1 MALWQWLLIGIG
13 SVLFVSFTVA
23 LMLAAILGSISHDFA
38 RVFEAEPWTAP
49 RPLRSRQP
57 VTR

>member
-1 MALWQWLLIGIG
+1 MALWQWLLLGIG
-13 SVLFVSFTVA
+13 GVLALSCTGA
-23 LMLAAILGSISHDFA
+23 LMLAAILGSISRDFA
-38 RVFEAEPWTAP
+38 RVFEAEPWTGS

>member
-1 MALWQWLLIGIG
+1 MALWQWLLLGIG
-13 SVLFVSFTVA
+13 GVLFVSFTGA
-23 LMLAAILGSISHDFA
+23 LMLAAILGSISQDFA
-38 RVFEAEPWTAP
+38 RVFEAEPWTAS